1 MANTVTIGQYLIERL
16 HAQGVGHMFGVPGDF
31 ILKFMAEVCASPIKM
46 VNTSDEQGAIFAA
59 DAYGRVRGLGVA
71 CVTYM
76 VGGLK
81 VANGTGQAFA
91 EESPVVVISGS
102 PGLSERRR
110 QKRLHHVVRDYDDQ
124 LQIFKHLTLAQ
135 AVIDNPET
143 ATREIDRVIDA
154 AMRWRRPVYL
164 EIPRDMVDVEVQR
177 VPFVPGPEMVSD
189 LDALN
194 AAVEE
199 AIDRLKA
206 SKRPMLMLGVQ
217 VQRFGMEA
225 EALALAEKTGMPIV
239 ETLLG
244 KSSIDPDHPNYLGV
258 YAGGMGLAHVTEA
271 VEASDCLVILGS
283 FLSDLETGNF
293 TARLKESNII
303 HAIRGRLSMG
313 YHDYDVVRA
322 DDFLRAL
329 AKADLPRLVNQT
341 VSHPQPT
348 PWTPIPPETPMTA
361 DRLFADVGARINENV
376 VVIADP
382 GDALG
387 GGLDLPI
394 NRSAGFLCPA
404 FYASLGF
411 AVPASIGVGLALPT
425 ARPLVL
431 VGDGAFQMGGT
442 ELSTAVRFGVAPIV
456 IVINNDGYA
465 IERYMLDGTFNDI
478 LRWEYSKLPDLLGAG
493 NGFRVETEGEF
504 QAALDAAFA
513 DTSVFSIID
522 VRIGKLDV
530 SDSLKRLTSSMA
542 NTARGQSVA

>member
-1 MANTVTIGQYLIERL
+1 MADTVRIGQYLIERL
-16 HAQGVGHMFGVPGDF
+16 QANGVGHMFGVPGDF
-31 ILKFMAEVCASPIKM
+31 VLKFMADVCESPIKL

-59 DAYGRVRGLGVA
+59 DAYARIRGLGVA

-91 EESPVVVISGS
+91 EESPVVVISGA
-102 PGLSERRR
+102 PGLSEQRRHM
-110 QKRLHHVVRDYDDQ
+110 RLHHVVRDYDDQ
-124 LQIFKHLTLAQ
+124 LEIFKHLTVAQ
-135 AVIDNPET
+135 AVINNPET

-154 AMRWRRPVYL
+154 ATRWRRPVYL
-164 EIPRDMVDVEVQR
+164 ELPRDMVDVEVER
-177 VPFVPGPEMVSD
+177 HPFVPGPEMVSD
-189 LDALN
+189 PNALN
-194 AAVEE
+194 AAVAE
-199 AIDRLKA
+199 AVERLRG

-217 VQRFGMEA
+217 VHRFGLDA
-225 EALALAEKTGMPIV
+225 EAVALAEKTGMPIV
-239 ETLLG
+239 ETMLG

-258 YAGGMGLAHVTEA
+258 YAGGMGLKHVTEA

-293 TARLKESNII
+293 TAHLNEANII

-313 YHDYDVVRA
+313 YHDYDMVRA

-329 AKADLPRLVNQT
+329 AKADLPRLVT
-341 VSHPQPT
+341 DPVPHPQPA
-348 PWTPIPPETPMTA
+348 PWAPIPPETPMTA
-361 DRLFADVGARINENV
+361 DRIFADVGARINEHV
-376 VVIADP
+376 IVIADP

-394 NRSAGFLCPA
+394 NRGAGFLCPA

-411 AVPASIGVGLALPT
+411 AVPASIGVGLAVPN

-442 ELSTAVRFGVAPIV
+442 ELTTAVRFGVAPIV
-456 IVINNDGYA
+456 VVINNDGYA

-530 SDSLKRLTSSMA
+530 SDSLKRLTASMA
-542 NTARGQSVA
+542 NTAQGKAIS